1 MKIDKTIWNFY
12 WDGKV
17 EKIKR
22 NTIIDPRDKGGTGLL
37 HVECKLMS
45 VKVQWFSNY
54 IKSQGKWKQ
63 FFNYWITKASDKSN
77 LSWYVLSNSHKP
89 VNTTPFYQ
97 DLIYAFKAVN
107 GKINCSFSV
116 CSETKEVPLWHNV
129 CATDDDTELNSPLL
143 VYNNFNKVKD
153 IIDNGSLIS
162 FRKVAKKCNISNI
175 IAGRLVARIDNHIN
189 HNLIEEK
196 RVGPSNHICNWLV
209 IFDKQADDYID
220 VSHITVKINYR
231 NLILSRFTVPNIQV
245 KWQEI
250 LHFRPNLDW
259 SSIWKNGLNNFIMDP
274 EDKDFW
280 YKLKHR
286 SLPTK
291 VFLSKIGTI
300 NDNICPLCNVEPET
314 HEHLFIYCTHT
325 LNAWLFVEHI
335 LNKYSG
341 NKLF

>member
-1 MKIDKTIWNFY
+1 M
-12 WDGKV
+12 

-22 NTIIDPRDKGGTGLL
+22 NTIIGPRDKGGTGLVN
-37 HVECKLMS
+37 VECKLMS

-162 FRKVAKKCNISNI
+162 FRKVAKKLRYYHGTKLWYWPMVQNRTTVLPM
-175 IAGRLVARIDNHIN
+175 GLVFS
-189 HNLIEEK
+189 
-196 RVGPSNHICNWLV
+196 PSGYMSC
-209 IFDKQADDYID
+209 IFLPLSID
-220 VSHITVKINYR
+220 VIG
-231 NLILSRFTVPNIQV
+231 
-245 KWQEI
+245 
-250 LHFRPNLDW
+250 
-259 SSIWKNGLNNFIMDP
+259 SSSAWFY
-274 EDKDFW
+274 F
-280 YKLKHR
+280 H
-286 SLPTK
+286 S
-291 VFLSKIGTI
+291 
-300 NDNICPLCNVEPET
+300 
-314 HEHLFIYCTHT
+314 T
-325 LNAWLFVEHI
+325 LV
-335 LNKYSG
+335 G
-341 NKLF
+341 